1 MMQLFHNPLF
11 RHVVLFLAIVLLM
24 VFCIDKSRQNQRT
37 RNTLYNC
44 IYVLYGA
51 ATAQFV
57 RLLAILIP
65 QSLWREGL
73 AIVIIVLAMVGY
85 GRWLKPQHDIPWNSL
100 FRTIGWGVMAV
111 LLIVQAVALAM
122 VAAQA

>member
-1 MMQLFHNPLF
+1 MLQRPILQEVILI
-11 RHVVLFLAIVLLM
+11 LAMAMLI

-73 AIVIIVLAMVGY
+73 AIVVIVLAMVGY
-85 GRWLKPQHDIPWNSL
+85 GRWLKPQRDIPWNSL